1 MKVLLFSHESDID
14 GMGSVILSK
23 LAFKDI
29 DYVLAPNPKPMELIF
44 RKYLEDNK
52 LYDYDKIFVTD
63 LSLENPSLDMV
74 YKDDILNKKVK
85 VFDHHEKAIK
95 LGLNKYDFT
104 FIEEIDDNGKKRC
117 ATEIFYKYL
126 IDNNYLNSTNALD
139 TFVEFTRLEDTWEWK
154 KEGIPKAHDLSIL
167 FNEVGIDKYIELVLE
182 NLKEKEFKFTNLEID
197 LINKKKKEYEEKI
210 KEYVNESEVFI
221 DEDNHKYGIVYA
233 PYEYRNDIPEYIKN
247 NNVNDICYF
256 ITVALDKEKYGQKS
270 YRSIE
275 ENFDVNKIAM
285 KHNGGGHPSA
295 AAVSITKEQREKMD
309 NLSKKDGLEFLAKSS
324 YKN

>member
-74 YKDDILNKKVK
+74 YKDDILNKKVQ

-104 FIEEIDDNGKKRC
+104 FIEEVDDNGKKRC

-126 IDNNYLNSTNALD
+126 LDNNYLNSTNALD

-154 KEGIPKAHDLSIL
+154 KKGIPKAHDLSIL

-197 LINKKKKEYEEKI
+197 LINKKKKEYEEILNKYI
-210 KEYVNESEVFI
+210 KEVEYLK
-221 DEDNHKYGIVYA
+221 DEDNNTFAILYA
-233 PYEYRNDIPEYIKN
+233 DYEYRNEITEYIETHNTN
-247 NNVNDICYF
+247 NAKYVMI
-256 ITVALDKEKYGQKS
+256 IALDKADYGQIS
-270 YRSIE
+270 YRSISDV
-275 ENFDVNKIAM
+275 DVNKIAM
-285 KHNGGGHPSA
+285 KHNGGGHPKA
-295 AAVSITKEQREKMD
+295 AASSITKEQRERLN
-309 NLSKKDGLEFLAKSS
+309 NLSKKDG
-324 YKN
+324 KNLLLKNI